1 MVSWTLKFW
10 QNYVYLYCS
19 KLNIGYASDVFE
31 DLFLSFSLSEK
42 TLQFTTQVPYA
53 SVKKTLKHACT
64 TETSPN
70 QTQ

>member
-31 DLFLSFSLSEK
+31 DLFLSFSLSEE
-42 TLQFTTQVPYA
+42 TTVYNTFSKSLMLA
-53 SVKKTLKHACT
+53 SKKL
-64 TETSPN
+64 
-70 QTQ
+70 

>member
-42 TLQFTTQVPYA
+42 ALQFTTLFQ
-53 SVKKTLKHACT
+53 
-64 TETSPN
+64 SPLC
-70 QTQ
+70 